1 MRNRK
6 LFILISLI
14 LISSLIFVGC
24 GKKSNVEEKEIEDEN
39 IVVEDEK
46 EIDKMDMDETEEI
59 DVEEDASIDTAE
71 TIDSEKDSE
80 KQNSSQSSKITS
92 KDKEKTTKEV
102 KESKET
108 KETKETKEKSSNIA
122 EKASPFVTIIIVG
135 PEDVGTI
142 LDTTEVELKDG
153 DTVFDILKQVVKD
166 NSIQMEYKGRK
177 SSVYIQGIHNIYEF
191 DKGPESGW
199 VYRVNGEVS
208 QVSCGAHKLN
218 DGDKIEWLYTTDLG
232 REFGAPGG
240 GK

>member
-24 GKKSNVEEKEIEDEN
+24 GKKSNVEEKEIENEK

-46 EIDKMDMDETEEI
+46 DIDETEEV
-59 DVEEDASIDTAE
+59 DVEEDEVQDEDDSTDTIE
-71 TIDSEKDSE
+71 TVDSEKDSE
-80 KQNSSQSSKITS
+80 KQNSSQSSKTTS

-102 KESKET
+102 KQS

-177 SSVYIQGIHNIYEF
+177 SSIYIQGIHNIYEF

-199 VYRVNGEVS
+199 VYRVNGEIS
-208 QVSCGAHKLN
+208 QVSCSAHKLN

-232 REFGAPGG
+232 RKFGAPGG

>member
-24 GKKSNVEEKEIEDEN
+24 GKNSKVEEKEIENEN

-46 EIDKMDMDETEEI
+46 DIDEKNMDETEQV
-59 DVEEDASIDTAE
+59 DVEEDVSIDTAE
-71 TIDSEKDSE
+71 IIDSEKDNE
-80 KQNSSQSSKITS
+80 KQDSSQSSKTTS
-92 KDKEKTTKEV
+92 KEKATKEV
-102 KESKET
+102 KEFKET
-108 KETKETKEKSSNIA
+108 EESSDIV
-122 EKASPFVTIIIVG
+122 EKAIPSVTIIIIG
-135 PEDVGTI
+135 LEDVGTI

-177 SSVYIQGIHNIYEF
+177 SSIYIQGIHNIYEF

-199 VYRVNGEVS
+199 VYRVNGEIS
-208 QVSCGAHKLN
+208 QVSCSAHKLN

>member
-24 GKKSNVEEKEIEDEN
+24 GKNSKVEEKEIENEK
-39 IVVEDEK
+39 IVVEDENN
-46 EIDKMDMDETEEI
+46 IDETEEV
-59 DVEEDASIDTAE
+59 DVEEDEVQDENVSIDTAE
-71 TIDSEKDSE
+71 TIDSKKDNE
-80 KQNSSQSSKITS
+80 KQNNSQSSKTTS
-92 KDKEKTTKEV
+92 KEKEKTTKEL
-102 KESKET
+102 KEPKET
-108 KETKETKEKSSNIA
+108 KEESSDIT
-122 EKASPFVTIIIVG
+122 EKASPSVTIIIVG

-177 SSVYIQGIHNIYEF
+177 SSVYVQGIHNIYEF
-191 DKGPESGW
+191 DRGPESGW
-199 VYRVNGEVS
+199 VYRVNGEIS

-232 REFGAPGG
+232 REFGAKGG

>member
-24 GKKSNVEEKEIEDEN
+24 GKKSNVEEKGIEDEN

-46 EIDKMDMDETEEI
+46 EIDKKDMDGTEEI
-59 DVEEDASIDTAE
+59 DVEDVEEDASIDTAE
-71 TIDSEKDSE
+71 TIESEKESE
-80 KQNSSQSSKITS
+80 KQNSFQSSKITS
-92 KDKEKTTKEV
+92 KDKEKT
-102 KESKET
+102 T

-122 EKASPFVTIIIVG
+122 EKTSPFVTIIIVG

-177 SSVYIQGIHNIYEF
+177 SSIYIQGIHNIYEF

-199 VYRVNGEVS
+199 VYRVNGEIS
-208 QVSCGAHKLN
+208 QVSCGTHKLN

>member
-24 GKKSNVEEKEIEDEN
+24 GKNSKVEEKEIENEK
-39 IVVEDEK
+39 IVVEEEKDIDEK
-46 EIDKMDMDETEEI
+46 NMNETEEV
-59 DVEEDASIDTAE
+59 DVEEDNSTDTPE
-71 TIDSEKDSE
+71 TIDSEKDNE
-80 KQNSSQSSKITS
+80 KQDSSQSSKTTS
-92 KDKEKTTKEV
+92 KEKTTKEV

-108 KETKETKEKSSNIA
+108 KEESSDIA
-122 EKASPFVTIIIVG
+122 EKASPSVTIIIIG

-177 SSVYIQGIHNIYEF
+177 SSVYVQGIHNIYEF

-199 VYRVNGEVS
+199 VYRVNGEIS
-208 QVSCGAHKLN
+208 QVSCGTHKLN